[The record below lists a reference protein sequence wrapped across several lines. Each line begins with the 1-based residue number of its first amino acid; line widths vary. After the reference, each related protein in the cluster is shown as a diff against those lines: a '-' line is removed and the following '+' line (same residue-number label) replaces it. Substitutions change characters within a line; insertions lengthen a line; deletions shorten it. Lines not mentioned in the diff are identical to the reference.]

1 MICSA
6 QATSA
11 ARSKPETKF
20 ALFIGKQGYA
30 KILATAAFAKHR
42 DLCVRRQGTSLLLLV
57 EVRRS
62 LPPLAWHRDLCSR
75 SKDDTRPLAG
85 AARTA
90 RCNLRKP
97 TSKTTLASLG
107 VDDLSKGTVLDAS
120 GPCIVIIAKRICGAA
135 SNV

>member
-1 MICSA
+1 M
-6 QATSA
+6 
-11 ARSKPETKF
+11 
-20 ALFIGKQGYA
+20 
-30 KILATAAFAKHR
+30 LATATFAKHR
-42 DLCVRRQGTSLLLLV
+42 DLCVRRQGTSLLHLV

-75 SKDDTRPLAG
+75 SKDDARTLAG
-85 AARTA
+85 AARTV

-107 VDDLSKGTVLDAS
+107 VDDFSKAIVLETS
-120 GPCIVIIAKRICGAA
+120 YICCVLFAKRICGAA

>member
-1 MICSA
+1 M
-6 QATSA
+6 
-11 ARSKPETKF
+11 
-20 ALFIGKQGYA
+20 
-30 KILATAAFAKHR
+30 LATATFAKHR

-75 SKDDTRPLAG
+75 LKDDTRPLAG

-97 TSKTTLASLG
+97 TSRTTLASL
-107 VDDLSKGTVLDAS
+107 VVVDLSKAIVLDTS
-120 GPCIVIIAKRICGAA
+120 CT
-135 SNV
+135 